1 MQSSDRRKMQSLAR
15 HSAVGVS
22 RYLQLAILFRRN
34 IASGVWK
41 LRQQIPTVEQLAE
54 SHGVA
59 RATVRQAL
67 GILADEKLIE
77 RFRAKGTFVIQH
89 PQERLWCEVHTDW
102 SGLLLSR
109 EGGEIELLSE
119 RKNVQPAPSVLHP
132 YKSLAESY
140 RHFRRRHSRR
150 NEPYLLA
157 DVYIDERLCK
167 QISRSDLK
175 TKTSLNILANIRG
188 LKLGDVRQ
196 TLTIGAADLETADK
210 LEMPLNAAVAYVHR
224 SAIDEDGCMIF
235 VADGTYRGDFVRLDI
250 KLR

>member
-1 MQSSDRRKMQSLAR
+1 MQSDHRRTKFLIR
-15 HSAVGVS
+15 NSAVGVS

-41 LRQQIPTVEQLAE
+41 LQQQIPTVDQLAE

-67 GILADEKLIE
+67 GILEAEKLIE
-77 RFRAKGTFVIQH
+77 RFRAKGTFVIQQ

-102 SGLLLSR
+102 SGLLLSH
-109 EGGEIELLSE
+109 EGETELLSE

-132 YKSLAESY
+132 FKSLAESY
-140 RHFRRRHSRR
+140 RHFRRLHSRR

-167 QISRSDLK
+167 QIPRSDVK
-175 TKTSLNILANIRG
+175 TKSFLSNLANIRG

-196 TLTIGAADLETADK
+196 TITIGSADLETAEK
-210 LEMPLNAAVAYVHR
+210 LEMPVNAAVAHVYR
-224 SAIDEDGCMIF
+224 SALDEDGCMIF
-235 VADGTYRGDFVRLDI
+235 MADGTYRGDLVRLDI
-250 KLR
+250 KLK